1 MKKLLLAVLL
11 LGAVVP
17 TQAQIKRVAGQVGGA
32 SACSNG
38 AATKTLPGNVTAG
51 NTVVFSTF
59 LYLGTATNVTK
70 TGTAVLGSFVKDVT
84 VSGTVSG
91 NATITSIW
99 RAPVTTSGTLT
110 LSATGG
116 SCNGLTVQEYSGIAA
131 SPVDI
136 TDINTGT
143 SATETTHPL
152 TTKTSGE
159 LIVQSS
165 VEASNVN
172 FTYVQNGTN
181 IWNDALG
188 ATQFTFQSQDLLT
201 TSTGPNT
208 LTAST
213 GNNWAWTSIAVAY
226 TAAAPAV
233 ATGTPLI
240 TSVVVN
246 ASTGLSCGVPGS
258 STGQPPPPPPP
269 PTRNVVLSWV
279 APNPVGGSGVLAGYN
294 VYRNGAKINSTLVVS
309 ATFTDL
315 SLLSGSYAYVVTAV
329 DTAGSESAPS
339 NTANASF

>member
-11 LGAVVP
+11 LGVVVP
-17 TQAQIKRVAGQVGGA
+17 TQAQIKRVAGQIGGA
-32 SACSNG
+32 STCSY
-38 AATKTLPGNVTAG
+38 AAAVKALPSSVAAG
-51 NTVVFSTF
+51 NTVVVSAFTF
-59 LYLGTATNVTK
+59 QGTPGAVTK
-70 TGTAVLGSFVKDVT
+70 TAGTAVLGSFVKDVT
-84 VSGTVSG
+84 VVG
-91 NATITSIW
+91 NPQSISIW
-99 RAPVTTSGTLT
+99 RAPVTTGGTLT
-110 LSATGG
+110 LSVAGG
-116 SCNGLTVQEYSGIAA
+116 SCNGIVIQEYSGIAA

-136 TDINTGT
+136 TDVNTGT
-143 SATETTHPL
+143 SAIETTHAL
-152 TTKTSGE
+152 TTKSSGE
-159 LIVQSS
+159 LIIQ
-165 VEASNVN
+165 ASYETSTTN
-172 FTYVQNGTN
+172 FTYTQNGVN
-181 IWNDALG
+181 LFNDALG
-188 ATQFTFQSQDLLT
+188 ASQFTFQAQDLLT

-213 GNNWAWTSIAVAY
+213 GNSWAWTSVAVAY
-226 TAAAPAV
+226 TAAASV
-233 ATGTPLI
+233 TATGTPLI

-329 DTAGSESAPS
+329 DTAGSESGPS